1 MSIIDIQRKAMTAP
15 KPKNQLKKTGPPK
28 LYETTLL
35 IRTTKGTIADLDA
48 VMGEGESRSDVIRLA
63 LEREIERRVRGYAVR

>member
-1 MSIIDIQRKAMTAP
+1 MTKR
-15 KPKNQLKKTGPPK
+15 KPKEELKRSGPPK

-48 VMGEGESRSDVIRLA
+48 VMGDGESRSDVIRLA